1 MQGVKMRVIC
11 DTQLRLEF
19 YQSNSKMSKKLQKI
33 SDILQKDMSFLEK
46 VAGDFK
52 TPKGSPAGAK
62 GMTIEQVVRVAIL
75 KQLRQLGYE
84 ELFDELNDNISYR
97 RFAKIHEGK
106 VPKKMTLNDN
116 IKNISP
122 EGWEEIHRVIVKTAK
137 ELGVEKGKA
146 VRMDS
151 TSVESNIH
159 YPTDG
164 ELLWDCV
171 RVIDRI
177 IEGVMD
183 EYPDMEIGYQNHT
196 KRAKKR
202 RYKIVNTNSKEKRE
216 EAYKDLLKVSRTT
229 GKYGESCIE
238 QLDERVWHGDVEA
251 RVYKEELVGYLE
263 SLNIIINQTQRRV
276 LEGEKVEAKDKLVSI
291 FETHSDVLVKGK
303 RKVVFGHK
311 ILLSGGESN
320 LILDCMIE
328 RGNWSDAEYFGKGI
342 DRLMERYDV
351 HPAAITTDGG
361 FASKDNY
368 DYAVGK
374 GIKQVLFT
382 KKCSS
387 KIAEL
392 VKTSRAYK
400 RLKKFRAGIEGCIS
414 AAKRAYGLSRC
425 TWKGWR
431 SFQSYVWVGVI
442 AFNLSIMA
450 NALLKKL

>member
-1 MQGVKMRVIC
+1 
-11 DTQLRLEF
+11 
-19 YQSNSKMSKKLQKI
+19 MSKKLKKI
-33 SDILQKDMSFLEK
+33 SEILEKDMSFLEK
-46 VAGDFK
+46 VAENFK
-52 TPKGSPAGAK
+52 TPKCSPVGAK

-75 KQLRQLGYE
+75 KQLRQLGYQ
-84 ELFDELNDNISYR
+84 ELYDELNDNISYR
-97 RFAKIHEGK
+97 RFAKIHECEVPGK
-106 VPKKMTLNDN
+106 TTLNEN
-116 IKNISP
+116 IKRISP
-122 EGWEEIHRVIVKTAK
+122 DGWEEVHKVIIKTAK
-137 ELGVEKGKA
+137 ELGVEKGKR

-171 RVIDRI
+171 RVVDRI

-183 EYPDMEIGYQNHT
+183 EYPGMDIEYHNHT

-202 RYKIVNTNSKEKRE
+202 RYRIVNTSSKEKRE
-216 EAYKDLLKVSRTT
+216 EAYKDLLKVSRMT
-229 GKYGESCIE
+229 GEYGESCIA
-238 QLDERVWHGDVEA
+238 QLEERVRQGDIEA
-251 RVYKEELVGYLE
+251 RVYKEDLAGYLE
-263 SLNIIINQTQRRV
+263 SLKTIINQAERRV
-276 LEGEKVEAKDKLVSI
+276 LEGEKVDTKDKLVSI
-291 FETHSDVLVKGK
+291 FETHSDILAKGK

-311 ILLSGGESN
+311 ILLSGGKSN
-320 LILDCMIE
+320 LILDCMIK

-342 DRLMERYDV
+342 DRLKEKYDI
-351 HPAAITTDGG
+351 HPEEITTDGG

-374 GIKQVLFT
+374 GIKKILFT

-387 KIAEL
+387 KIVEL
-392 VKTSRAYK
+392 VKASRAYK

-431 SFQSYVWVGVI
+431 SFQSYVWLGVI
-442 AFNLSIMA
+442 AFNLNIMA
-450 NALLKKL
+450 NALLK

>member
-1 MQGVKMRVIC
+1 MRVIC
-11 DTQLRLEF
+11 DIQKRLEF
-19 YQSNSKMSKKLQKI
+19 YQSHSKMSKKLKEI
-33 SDILQKDMSFLEK
+33 SEILQKDMSFLEK
-46 VAGDFK
+46 VAADFK

-84 ELFDELNDNISYR
+84 DLYDELNDNISYR
-97 RFAKIHEGK
+97 RFAKIHEGE
-106 VPKKMTLNDN
+106 VPKKMTLNEN
-116 IKNISP
+116 IKRISP
-122 EGWEEIHRVIVKTAK
+122 EGWGEIHKVIIKTAR
-137 ELGVEKGKA
+137 ELGVEKGKS

-151 TSVESNIH
+151 TGVESNIH

-183 EYPDMEIGYQNHT
+183 EYSDMEIGYHNHT
-196 KRAKKR
+196 KRANKR
-202 RYKIVNTNSKEKRE
+202 RYRIVNTSSKEKRV
-216 EAYKDLLKVSRTT
+216 EAYRDLLKASRVT

-238 QLDERVWHGDVEA
+238 QLEKKVRQGDIEA
-251 RVYKEELVGYLE
+251 RVYKEDLTGYLE
-263 SLNIIINQTQRRV
+263 SLNTIISQTERRV
-276 LEGEKVEAKDKLVSI
+276 LNEEKVEAKDKLVSI
-291 FETHSDVLVKGK
+291 FETHSDILAKGK
-303 RKVVFGHK
+303 RKVIFGHK
-311 ILLSGGESN
+311 ILLSGGKSN

-328 RGNWSDAEYFGKGI
+328 RGNWSDAEYFEKGI
-342 DRLMERYDV
+342 NRLKERYDV
-351 HPAAITTDGG
+351 HPEEITTDGG

-374 GIKQVLFT
+374 GFKKVLFT
-382 KKCSS
+382 KKCTS
-387 KIAEL
+387 KIVEL

-414 AAKRAYGLSRC
+414 AGKRAYGLSRC

-431 SFQSYVWVGVI
+431 SFQSYVWLGVI

-450 NALLKKL
+450 NALL

>member
-1 MQGVKMRVIC
+1 
-11 DTQLRLEF
+11 
-19 YQSNSKMSKKLQKI
+19 
-33 SDILQKDMSFLEK
+33 
-46 VAGDFK
+46 
-52 TPKGSPAGAK
+52 
-62 GMTIEQVVRVAIL
+62 MTIEQVVRVAIL

-116 IKNISP
+116 IKKISP
-122 EGWEEIHRVIVKTAK
+122 GGWEEIHRVVVKIAK
-137 ELGVEKGKA
+137 ELGVEKGKT

-183 EYPDMEIGYQNHT
+183 EYPDMEIGYHNHT

-202 RYKIVNTNSKEKRE
+202 RYRIVNTNSKEKRE

-229 GKYGESCIE
+229 GKYGKSCIA
-238 QLDERVWHGDVEA
+238 QLEERVGHGDVEA
-251 RVYKEELVGYLE
+251 RVYKEELAGYLE

-291 FETHSDVLVKGK
+291 FETHSDILAKGK

-328 RGNWSDAEYFGKGI
+328 RGNWSDAGHFKKGI

-351 HPAAITTDGG
+351 
-361 FASKDNY
+361 S
-368 DYAVGK
+368 
-374 GIKQVLFT
+374 
-382 KKCSS
+382 
-387 KIAEL
+387 
-392 VKTSRAYK
+392 
-400 RLKKFRAGIEGCIS
+400 GCN
-414 AAKRAYGLSRC
+414 
-425 TWKGWR
+425 
-431 SFQSYVWVGVI
+431 SYRWWVCQ
-442 AFNLSIMA
+442 
-450 NALLKKL
+450 

>member
-1 MQGVKMRVIC
+1 MRAIC

-19 YQSNSKMSKKLQKI
+19 YQSNSKMSKKLKKI
-33 SDILQKDMSFLEK
+33 SEILEKDMSFLEK
-46 VAGDFK
+46 VAEDFK
-52 TPKGSPAGAK
+52 TPKESPAGAK

-75 KQLRQLGYE
+75 KQLRQLGYQ
-84 ELFDELNDNISYR
+84 ELYDELNDNISYR
-97 RFAKIHEGK
+97 RFAKIHECE
-106 VPKKMTLNDN
+106 VPGKMTLNEN
-116 IKNISP
+116 IKRISP
-122 EGWEEIHRVIVKTAK
+122 EGWEEIHKVIIKTAK
-137 ELGVEKGKA
+137 ELSVEKGKS

-151 TSVESNIH
+151 TGVESNIH

-183 EYPDMEIGYQNHT
+183 EYPDMEIKYHNHT

-202 RYKIVNTNSKEKRE
+202 RYRIVNTSSKEKRE
-216 EAYKDLLKVSRTT
+216 EAYKDLLKVSRVT
-229 GKYGESCIE
+229 GEYGGSCVE
-238 QLDERVWHGDVEA
+238 QLEKRVRQGDIEA
-251 RVYKEELVGYLE
+251 RVYKEDLAGYLE
-263 SLNIIINQTQRRV
+263 SLKTIINQTERRV

-291 FETHSDVLVKGK
+291 FETHSDILAKGK
-303 RKVVFGHK
+303 RKVMFGHK
-311 ILLSGGESN
+311 ILLSGGRSN

-328 RGNWSDAEYFGKGI
+328 RGNWSDAEHFAKGI
-342 DRLMERYDV
+342 DRLKERYDI
-351 HPAAITTDGG
+351 HPEEIATDGG

-374 GIKQVLFT
+374 GIKKVLFT

-387 KIAEL
+387 KIVEL

-442 AFNLSIMA
+442 AFNLNILA
-450 NALLKKL
+450 NALLK

>member
-1 MQGVKMRVIC
+1 MRVIC

-19 YQSNSKMSKKLQKI
+19 YQSSSKMSKKLEKI

-116 IKNISP
+116 IKKISP

-137 ELGVEKGKA
+137 ELGVEKGNT

-183 EYPDMEIGYQNHT
+183 EYPDMELDIT
-196 KRAKKR
+196 
-202 RYKIVNTNSKEKRE
+202 IIPRE
-216 EAYKDLLKVSRTT
+216 LR
-229 GKYGESCIE
+229 
-238 QLDERVWHGDVEA
+238 
-251 RVYKEELVGYLE
+251 
-263 SLNIIINQTQRRV
+263 
-276 LEGEKVEAKDKLVSI
+276 
-291 FETHSDVLVKGK
+291 
-303 RKVVFGHK
+303 
-311 ILLSGGESN
+311 
-320 LILDCMIE
+320 
-328 RGNWSDAEYFGKGI
+328 
-342 DRLMERYDV
+342 
-351 HPAAITTDGG
+351 
-361 FASKDNY
+361 
-368 DYAVGK
+368 
-374 GIKQVLFT
+374 
-382 KKCSS
+382 
-387 KIAEL
+387 
-392 VKTSRAYK
+392 
-400 RLKKFRAGIEGCIS
+400 
-414 AAKRAYGLSRC
+414 
-425 TWKGWR
+425 
-431 SFQSYVWVGVI
+431 
-442 AFNLSIMA
+442 
-450 NALLKKL
+450 NADTR

>member
-1 MQGVKMRVIC
+1 MQGVKMREIC
-11 DTQLRLEF
+11 DTQLRFEF
-19 YQSNSKMSKKLQKI
+19 YQSNSKMSKKLEKI

-46 VAGDFK
+46 VAENFK

-62 GMTIEQVVRVAIL
+62 GMTIEQVVKVAIL

-97 RFAKIHEGK
+97 RFAKIHEGE
-106 VPKKMTLNDN
+106 VPKKMTLNEN
-116 IKNISP
+116 IKRVSP
-122 EGWEEIHRVIVKTAK
+122 EGWEEIHKVIVKTAK
-137 ELGVEKGKA
+137 ELGVEKGKR
-146 VRMDS
+146 VRIDS

-159 YPTDG
+159 YPIDG

-183 EYPDMEIGYQNHT
+183 QYPDMGIGYHNHT

-202 RYKIVNTNSKEKRE
+202 RYRIVNTSSKEKRE
-216 EAYKDLLKVSRTT
+216 EAYKDLLKVSSMTVA
-229 GKYGESCIE
+229 YGESCIE
-238 QLDERVWHGDVEA
+238 QLEERVRHGDVEA
-251 RVYKEELVGYLE
+251 RVYKEELAGYLE
-263 SLNIIINQTQRRV
+263 SLNIIINQTERRV

-291 FETHSDVLVKGK
+291 FETHSDILVKGK

-328 RGNWSDAEYFGKGI
+328 RGNWSDAEYFEKGI
-342 DRLMERYDV
+342 DRLKERYDV
-351 HPAAITTDGG
+351 LPEEITTDGG

-374 GIKQVLFT
+374 GIKKVLFT

-387 KIAEL
+387 KIVEL

-431 SFQSYVWVGVI
+431 SFQSYVWLGVI

-450 NALLKKL
+450 NALLK

>member
-1 MQGVKMRVIC
+1 
-11 DTQLRLEF
+11 
-19 YQSNSKMSKKLQKI
+19 MSKKLVKI
-33 SDILQKDMSFLEK
+33 SEILQKDVSFLQK
-46 VAGDFK
+46 VAEDFK
-52 TPKGSPAGAK
+52 SPKGSPAGAK

-84 ELFDELNDNISYR
+84 ALYDELNDNISYR
-97 RFAKIHEGK
+97 RFAKIHEGE
-106 VPKKMTLNDN
+106 VPKKMTLNEN
-116 IKNISP
+116 IKRISP
-122 EGWEEIHRVIVKTAK
+122 GGWEEVHKVIVKTAK
-137 ELGVEKGKA
+137 ELGVEKGKR

-183 EYPDMEIGYQNHT
+183 EYPDINIEYHNHT

-202 RYKIVNTNSKEKRE
+202 RYRIVNTSSKEKRE
-216 EAYKDLLKVSRTT
+216 EAYKDLLKVSRMT
-229 GKYGESCIE
+229 GEYGESCVE
-238 QLDERVWHGDVEA
+238 QLEERVSQGDVEA
-251 RVYKEELVGYLE
+251 RVYKEGLAGYLE
-263 SLNIIINQTQRRV
+263 SLNIIINQTERRV

-291 FETHSDVLVKGK
+291 FETHSDILAKGK

-328 RGNWSDAEYFGKGI
+328 RGNWSDAEYFEKGI
-342 DRLMERYDV
+342 DRLEGKYDI
-351 HPAAITTDGG
+351 HPEEIATDGG

-368 DYAVGK
+368 DFAIGK
-374 GIKQVLFT
+374 GIKKVLFT

-387 KIAEL
+387 KIVEL

-400 RLKKFRAGIEGCIS
+400 RLKRFRAGIEGCIS

-431 SFQSYVWVGVI
+431 SFQSYVWLGVI
-442 AFNLSIMA
+442 AFNLSIMT
-450 NALLKKL
+450 NALLE